1 MAHFNNMGL
10 EVKDTKA
17 FDITGEPGAWKV
29 KVTID
34 DWNEIAAIELR

>member
-1 MAHFNNMGL
+1 MGL

-17 FDITGEPGAWKV
+17 FDITWEPGAWKV